1 MVSRTNIELN
11 IVLIAIV
18 LVLNIDSVCPSD
30 VNKNLSTTPIPPNIH
45 YTTEI
50 VNRNFSVQNSI
61 RDNDDTLSFSTDNE
75 LWDGLIKDCLRKPS
89 VACFQK
95 NVHSYLNSALD
106 LEDVN
111 VTSSFKFLKNKVD
124 LYKYTKEAND
134 HFMKENE
141 IPDEEARS
149 ATPIEEVTDALSGKG
164 VQFLMTHDIELN
176 MPSILFDSSTLRISP
191 RSFEGNGAL
200 VKIELIPNEAR
211 SVKATGRIFLKKI
224 KKFFRNKLL
233 LSFLAIV
240 LVIKLIK
247 IKVLW
252 ILPLIVGVTT
262 AKKLVL
268 KFVLFLFPA
277 LANIF
282 KLCSYYH
289 KNYHDT
295 KFHHHQHHISHLH
308 TVVPPWYNEP
318 HHDHHHDHHDHH
330 GPELIYTSP
339 PKGHPSEYLHG
350 TSVNTNYGHDWE
362 PSGPG
367 LGSEYISDVHRNA
380 QVHTFKPKL
389 DDVNEINSWGLGT
402 TMPSSAIPAF
412 CTTFRLSILSL
423 KASLNLDLCC
433 RTYKTDQVGQ
443 YNSPVYTPVKVV
455 PKNAPVQ
462 YNAIQNDKLAHEAQ
476 RLQAQQKEAMRI
488 QAEQKLVAQ
497 QQKILQQQP
506 FVQDTTSSVSAYV
519 DPFYSPILAKIDK
532 IFLQLN
538 IIEEPCRE
546 RLVCSMYK
554 NPAKYSP
561 HSNFISAELSR
572 DTSEL
577 RRPDSTNPA
586 VVRFYRY
593 VQAARDGQDQ
603 KDCQEFFKLCQIRM
617 E

>member
-1 MVSRTNIELN
+1 MRRTRLSYSFKMVSRTNIELN

-18 LVLNIDSVCPSD
+18 LVFSIDSVCPSN
-30 VNKNLSTTPIPPNIH
+30 VNNNLSTTPIPPKIQ
-45 YTTEI
+45 YTTET
-50 VNRNFSVQNSI
+50 VNRNISASKSVE
-61 RDNDDTLSFSTDNE
+61 NDMPLFSTDNE
-75 LWDGLIKDCLRKPS
+75 LWDGLIKDCLHKPS
-89 VACFQK
+89 FSCFQK
-95 NVHSYLNSALD
+95 NVHNYLNSALELD
-106 LEDVN
+106 DVN

-134 HFMKENE
+134 HLMKENE

-149 ATPIEEVTDALSGKG
+149 ASPIEEVTDALSGKG

-176 MPSILFDSSTLRISP
+176 MPSILFDSSILRISP

-200 VKIELIPNEAR
+200 VKVELMPNEAR
-211 SVKATGRIFLKKI
+211 GVKATGRILFKKI

-318 HHDHHHDHHDHH
+318 HHDHSVTGYS
-330 GPELIYTSP
+330 GPELIYTNP

-350 TSVNTNYGHDWE
+350 HSNYGHDWE
-362 PSGPG
+362 PSG

-380 QVHTFKPKL
+380 HVHSFKPKV

-402 TMPSSAIPAF
+402 TMPSSASHSNNYNP
-412 CTTFRLSILSL
+412 LL
-423 KASLNLDLCC
+423 KDTVMRNV
-433 RTYKTDQVGQ
+433 KIDQIGQ
-443 YNSPVYTPVKVV
+443 HNSPVYTPVKVA
-455 PKNAPVQ
+455 PKIQ
-462 YNAIQNDKLAHEAQ
+462 YNMIQNDKMAHEAQ

-488 QAEQKLVAQ
+488 LTEQKLVTQ

-506 FVQDTTSSVSAYV
+506 FVQDTSGTSTYL

-538 IIEEPCRE
+538 VIDESCRE
-546 RLVCSMYK
+546 RLVCNMYK

-572 DTSEL
+572 DTAEL

-586 VVRFYRY
+586 VIRFYRY

-603 KDCQEFFKLCQIRM
+603 KDCQEFYKLCQIRLD
-617 E
+617 